1 MRRFYYIL
9 MAFLMYMLLCSKSC
23 VNERKEITVSPEV
36 LLFQARSEIKK
47 EFESD
52 YLTDRSLRAFEV
64 KAKEKLVDLTDY
76 LKIYSEAG
84 MDESF
89 KKQSIQMILDLFV
102 TDDIL
107 INSQLGNESVVRMVS
122 VRSFLKITSGTGS
135 SKIILDS
142 FKITDPL
149 HLTADSRY
157 SGSVRFSRKI
167 AQISVKDTLLSP
179 PVDMQADIFVRKIK
193 KSFGKDSLQVWKV
206 SLGKIDNLKHS
217 NTER

>member
-23 VNERKEITVSPEV
+23 VNERKENTASPETQ
-36 LLFQARSEIKK
+36 LFQARSEIKK

-64 KAKEKLVDLTDY
+64 KAKEKLVDLTDF
-76 LKIYSEAG
+76 LKIYSDAG

-102 TDDIL
+102 TDGIL
-107 INSQLGNESVVRMVS
+107 INSQLVDESVVKMVS
-122 VRSFLKITSGTGS
+122 VRSFLKTTSGTGF

-142 FKITDPL
+142 LKITEPL
-149 HLTADSRY
+149 HLTSDSQY
-157 SGSVRFSRKI
+157 TGSVRFSRKI
-167 AQISVKDTLLSP
+167 ARISEKDTLLSP

-206 SLGKIDNLKHS
+206 SLGKIDNLKRS
-217 NTER
+217 NTDR